1 MNPNDKLNIILYSD
15 GCGAQNRNSTL
26 SNALLNFSVE
36 NDVYGSIEY
45 KIRHSDEFQT
55 LPVRFKKCS
64 AIPMETMSRDKFE
77 YIMTHIHFSDNLNLD
92 ESDKF
97 AKLRP
102 IFDHLNKCFLKYASP
117 EEYHSVDEAMVPYN
131 GRHGCKQYIHGK
143 PIRYGFKLWVGTT
156 RLGYI
161 NWFVPYQGASTYV
174 NEAYKL
180 FGVGASV
187 VLSYADHL
195 KSKWEDLKFH
205 FFFDNFFTDLRR
217 ERHLRDRN
225 DSGKSNSNVC
235 FTGYANMKK
244 EKRGK
249 FDYAKVQGR
258 NIIFVKW
265 NDNNIV
271 CFAST
276 KGGIEP
282 VNPVKRYSQKEKK
295 FVYILVDQPYLVK
308 LYNKNMGGVDRSD
321 QNIAQYRVQI
331 RGKNGIKLDINEN
344 TTPYDVFKHVW
355 TDDIEELLLKC
366 SNMYGDKL
374 SKSNRPKQKN
384 CRSKNF
390 PEIKKEELDRF
401 IGLTC

>member
-1 MNPNDKLNIILYSD
+1 MCGSRLKSRTVYRYVKEDLPSDDYVFPLDSLDDWQVDKTPIDLFFLFFDNDILCKIVEETNRYSQQKNSNVLVNVTEIKCFFAILILSGYSSVLRRRMYWENSKDSHNILVSE
-15 GCGAQNRNSTL
+15 A
-26 SNALLNFSVE
+26 
-36 NDVYGSIEY
+36 
-45 KIRHSDEFQT
+45 
-55 LPVRFKKCS
+55 
-64 AIPMETMSRDKFE
+64 MSRDKFE

-174 NEAYKL
+174 NEAYKP

-205 FFFDNFFTDLRR
+205 FFFDNFFTSPSLLETLEEKGIYGTGTIR
-217 ERHLRDRN
+217 ENRIVMSVLQD
-225 DSGKSNSNVC
+225 
-235 FTGYANMKK
+235 TQNMKK

-295 FVYILVDQPYLVK
+295 FVYIDQPHLVK
-308 LYNKNMGGVDRSD
+308 NY
-321 QNIAQYRVQI
+321 I
-331 RGKNGIKLDINEN
+331 IK
-344 TTPYDVFKHVW
+344 TW
-355 TDDIEELLLKC
+355 EELIV
-366 SNMYGDKL
+366 
-374 SKSNRPKQKN
+374 P
-384 CRSKNF
+384 
-390 PEIKKEELDRF
+390 IK
-401 IGLTC
+401 I

>member
-1 MNPNDKLNIILYSD
+1 MCGSRLKSRTVYRYVKEDLPSDDYVFPLDSLDDWQVDKTPIDLFFLFFDNDILCKIVEETNRYSQQKNSNVLVNVTEIKCFFAILILSGYSSVSRRRMYWENSKDSHNKLVSE
-15 GCGAQNRNSTL
+15 A
-26 SNALLNFSVE
+26 
-36 NDVYGSIEY
+36 
-45 KIRHSDEFQT
+45 
-55 LPVRFKKCS
+55 
-64 AIPMETMSRDKFE
+64 MSRDKFE

-102 IFDHLNKCFLKYASP
+102 IFDHLNECFLKYASP

-174 NEAYKL
+174 NEAYKP

-205 FFFDNFFTDLRR
+205 FFFDNFFTSPSLLETLEEKGIYGTGTIR
-217 ERHLRDRN
+217 ENRIVMSVLQD
-225 DSGKSNSNVC
+225 
-235 FTGYANMKK
+235 TQNMKK

-265 NDNNIV
+265 NVNNIV

-295 FVYILVDQPYLVK
+295 FVYIDQPHLVK

-331 RGKNGIKLDINEN
+331 RGL
-344 TTPYDVFKHVW
+344 
-355 TDDIEELLLKC
+355 
-366 SNMYGDKL
+366 
-374 SKSNRPKQKN
+374 
-384 CRSKNF
+384 
-390 PEIKKEELDRF
+390 
-401 IGLTC
+401 

>member
-1 MNPNDKLNIILYSD
+1 MYWENSKDSHNKLVSEAML
-15 GCGAQNRNSTL
+15 
-26 SNALLNFSVE
+26 
-36 NDVYGSIEY
+36 
-45 KIRHSDEFQT
+45 
-55 LPVRFKKCS
+55 
-64 AIPMETMSRDKFE
+64 RDKFE

-174 NEAYKL
+174 NEAYKP
-180 FGVGASV
+180 FAVGASV

-205 FFFDNFFTDLRR
+205 FFFDNFFTSPSLLETLEEKCIYGTGTIR
-217 ERHLRDRN
+217 ENRIVMSVLQD
-225 DSGKSNSNVC
+225 
-235 FTGYANMKK
+235 TQNMKK

-265 NDNNIV
+265 NDNKIV

-295 FVYILVDQPYLVK
+295 FVYIDQPHLVK

-331 RGKNGIKLDINEN
+331 RGKKW
-344 TTPYDVFKHVW
+344 YFS
-355 TDDIEELLLKC
+355 LLSHCIDMAITNAWHIHKKRGNAVDQLAF
-366 SNMYGDKL
+366 G
-374 SKSNRPKQKN
+374 
-384 CRSKNF
+384 RSIAMTILEQN
-390 PEIKKEELDRF
+390 KKEYAFQKGRPRQMLELRYDRMDHLVVPQEKQTRCAQCHTKTTTRCRKCD
-401 IGLTC
+401 IGVHVKCFVLYHTP

>member
-1 MNPNDKLNIILYSD
+1 MYWENSKDSHNKLVSE
-15 GCGAQNRNSTL
+15 A
-26 SNALLNFSVE
+26 
-36 NDVYGSIEY
+36 
-45 KIRHSDEFQT
+45 
-55 LPVRFKKCS
+55 
-64 AIPMETMSRDKFE
+64 MSRDKFE

-174 NEAYKL
+174 NEAYKP

-205 FFFDNFFTDLRR
+205 FFFDNFFTSPSLLETLEEKGIYGTGTIR
-217 ERHLRDRN
+217 ENRIVMSVLQD
-225 DSGKSNSNVC
+225 
-235 FTGYANMKK
+235 TQNMKK

-295 FVYILVDQPYLVK
+295 FVYIDQPHLVK

-331 RGKNGIKLDINEN
+331 RGKKW
-344 TTPYDVFKHVW
+344 YFS
-355 TDDIEELLLKC
+355 LLSHCIDMAITNAWHIHKKRGNAMDQLAF
-366 SNMYGDKL
+366 
-374 SKSNRPKQKN
+374 R
-384 CRSKNF
+384 RSIAMTILEQN
-390 PEIKKEELDRF
+390 KKEYAFQKGRPRQMLELRYDRMDHLVVPQEKQTRCAQCHTKTTTRCRKCD
-401 IGLTC
+401 IGVHVKCFVLYHTP

>member
-1 MNPNDKLNIILYSD
+1 MYWENSKDSHNKLVSEAML
-15 GCGAQNRNSTL
+15 
-26 SNALLNFSVE
+26 
-36 NDVYGSIEY
+36 
-45 KIRHSDEFQT
+45 
-55 LPVRFKKCS
+55 
-64 AIPMETMSRDKFE
+64 RDKFE

-131 GRHGCKQYIHGK
+131 ETLEEKCIYGTGT
-143 PIRYGFKLWVGTT
+143 IRENRIVM
-156 RLGYI
+156 
-161 NWFVPYQGASTYV
+161 
-174 NEAYKL
+174 
-180 FGVGASV
+180 SV
-187 VLSYADHL
+187 LQD
-195 KSKWEDLKFH
+195 
-205 FFFDNFFTDLRR
+205 TQ
-217 ERHLRDRN
+217 
-225 DSGKSNSNVC
+225 
-235 FTGYANMKK
+235 NMKK

-265 NDNNIV
+265 NDNKIV

-295 FVYILVDQPYLVK
+295 FVYIDQPHLVK

-331 RGKNGIKLDINEN
+331 RGKKW
-344 TTPYDVFKHVW
+344 YFS
-355 TDDIEELLLKC
+355 LLSHCIDMAITNAWHIHKKRGNAVDQLAF
-366 SNMYGDKL
+366 G
-374 SKSNRPKQKN
+374 
-384 CRSKNF
+384 RSIAMTILEQN
-390 PEIKKEELDRF
+390 KKEYAFQKGRPRQMLELRYDRMDHLVVPQEKQTRCAQCHTKTTTRCRKCD
-401 IGLTC
+401 IGVHVKCFVLYHTP

>member
-1 MNPNDKLNIILYSD
+1 MCERNAWPLHRMQGGALDHLSFRRRIAIAILE
-15 GCGAQNRNSTL
+15 GNQR
-26 SNALLNFSVE
+26 
-36 NDVYGSIEY
+36 
-45 KIRHSDEFQT
+45 
-55 LPVRFKKCS
+55 
-64 AIPMETMSRDKFE
+64 
-77 YIMTHIHFSDNLNLD
+77 
-92 ESDKF
+92 KF
-97 AKLRP
+97 AKRSRSSLLENADSRYNR
-102 IFDHLNKCFLKYASP
+102 IDNLIVTQEKQTWCRHCHKKILACALQ

-174 NEAYKL
+174 NEAYKP

-205 FFFDNFFTDLRR
+205 FFFDNFFTSPSLLETLEEKGIYGTGTIR
-217 ERHLRDRN
+217 ENRIVMIRKHE
-225 DSGKSNSNVC
+225 
-235 FTGYANMKK
+235 K

-295 FVYILVDQPYLVK
+295 FVYIDQPHLVK

-331 RGKNGIKLDINEN
+331 RGKNGIFLCCPI
-344 TTPYDVFKHVW
+344 V
-355 TDDIEELLLKC
+355 
-366 SNMYGDKL
+366 
-374 SKSNRPKQKN
+374 
-384 CRSKNF
+384 
-390 PEIKKEELDRF
+390 
-401 IGLTC
+401 